1 MWKKQLGKPV
11 SIIARRVLSSNS
23 SLHSFDTI
31 SPRQFSS
38 TFSNLFSGKNFS
50 SSFAEKVHCWNCN
63 ALADMSPFLV
73 CQSCGSVQPVDH
85 SANYFQ
91 IFGGEKKYQIPR
103 ENLEGKC
110 KHWQKKLHPD
120 LVHSKSERERKYAAE
135 QSGRVIDAYR
145 TISNPL
151 SRAIYIMRL
160 EGMQVGEEQTV
171 SGPELLA
178 EELGVHTCMFF

>member
-1 MWKKQLGKPV
+1 MWKKQLGKSV

-38 TFSNLFSGKNFS
+38 TFSNLSGFNTGEESRVFQTSWSRAFANIRFYGKNFS
-50 SSFAEKVHCWNCN
+50 SAFAEKVHCWNCN

-91 IFGGEKKYQIPR
+91 IFG
-103 ENLEGKC
+103 
-110 KHWQKKLHPD
+110 W
-120 LVHSKSERERKYAAE
+120 
-135 QSGRVIDAYR
+135 
-145 TISNPL
+145 
-151 SRAIYIMRL
+151 
-160 EGMQVGEEQTV
+160 
-171 SGPELLA
+171 
-178 EELGVHTCMFF
+178 